1 MLVFVPG
8 LVIIFWW
15 RISDMKKKKF
25 VMYHV
30 KQITA
35 KFGFNGPTGFLEED

>member
-1 MLVFVPG
+1 MEDIG
-8 LVIIFWW
+8 
-15 RISDMKKKKF
+15 KKIF

-35 KFGFNGPTGFLEED
+35 KFGFNGPAGFLEED